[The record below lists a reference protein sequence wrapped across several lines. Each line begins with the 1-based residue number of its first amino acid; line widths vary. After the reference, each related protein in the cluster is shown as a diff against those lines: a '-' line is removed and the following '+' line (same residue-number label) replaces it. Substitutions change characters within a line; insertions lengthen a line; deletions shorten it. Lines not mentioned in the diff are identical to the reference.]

1 MLRQEGRPEEP
12 GQRSHELG
20 RRLDQRQ
27 GAATARSAG
36 FLLHDAR
43 RGLAR
48 VLDSA
53 VLASSHTPTS
63 AGPDRVG
70 RGTRLLTNAVA
81 GPHPSC
87 EHRGWLMGGGRHCL
101 VSTHQ
106 LDAEEDCGAG

>member
-70 RGTRLLTNAVA
+70 SWDTPLNQCGRGPAPLL
-81 GPHPSC
+81 
-87 EHRGWLMGGGRHCL
+87 
-101 VSTHQ
+101 
-106 LDAEEDCGAG
+106 